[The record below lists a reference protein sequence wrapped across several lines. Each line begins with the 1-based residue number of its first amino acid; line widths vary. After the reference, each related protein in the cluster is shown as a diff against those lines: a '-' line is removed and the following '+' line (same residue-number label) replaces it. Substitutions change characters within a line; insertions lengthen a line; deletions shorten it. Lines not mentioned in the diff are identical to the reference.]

1 MRIAIVNDLPV
12 AAEALRR
19 AVSLPGTHE
28 VAWIASNGRE
38 ALALCLKDT
47 PDLILMDLIM
57 PKMDGVLTTREIM
70 LQCPC
75 AILVVTCSVE
85 ENAEMVFQAM
95 GNGALDAV
103 DTPALGVGDLH
114 KVSAP
119 LLAKIDTLSGML
131 EGVRECLCRQASSTA
146 SPQQEAPPLVV
157 IGASAGG
164 PSALAEILQ
173 QLPKDFPSPI
183 IIVQH
188 VDEQFAPS
196 LVEWLKQQCSLPMRG
211 ICDGDTPRP
220 GEVLMAVS
228 SKHLILANPRR
239 LKYTSEPKES
249 FYWPSVDV
257 FFESVAR
264 HWPGEVV
271 GILLT
276 GMGRDGARGL
286 KTLRNAGFH
295 TITQSKEGCA
305 VYGMPKAAAELGAAT
320 EILSLGGIAAALL
333 KCCTHPKSSKTS

>member
-19 AVSLPGTHE
+19 AVLLPGTHE
-28 VAWIASNGRE
+28 IAWIASNGRE
-38 ALALCLKDT
+38 ALELCLKDT

-57 PKMDGVLTTREIM
+57 PKMNGVQATREIM
-70 LQCPC
+70 SQCPC

-95 GNGALDAV
+95 GVGALDAV
-103 DTPALGVGDLH
+103 DTPALGVGDFK

-131 EGVRECLCRQASSTA
+131 EGVRECLRKPKSHTT
-146 SPQQEAPPLVV
+146 QEAPPLVV

-196 LVEWLKQQCSLPMRG
+196 LVEWLRQQCSLPMRG

-228 SKHLILANPRR
+228 SKHLILASPRR

-305 VYGMPKAAAELGAAT
+305 VYGMPKAAAELEAAT
-320 EILSLGGIAAALL
+320 EILPLGGIAAALL
-333 KCCTHPKSSKTS
+333 KCCAHPKSSKPS